1 MDITNPQE
9 TERAWLTALEQ
20 AVNKQLADVN
30 TMTQRGRWLAPE
42 EIVSVLNYLHS
53 AGQYFS
59 SYLPTANALAQLNY
73 PRLSWRLGLVQQD
86 LRQSID
92 IYADMYRS
100 AVNHRAMW
108 GQIQRDAAADVTRTL
123 METNGR
129 TRAVYDQCNR
139 LQVLVN
145 QGMPYSV
152 ALVMSQ
158 QGLQ

>member
-108 GQIQRDAAADVTRTL
+108 GQIQRDAAADITRTL